1 MKSKYEYAQEE
12 TIMKMFNENAKE
24 RNEKMRIFNSF
35 KRSRFTRFAALSIA
49 SILSLTAC
57 GDSKNVDV
65 KSNNNV
71 GGATSDVK
79 MEDVPSVIA
88 TDGTSAG
95 TSIAKTDAEVKTA
108 EADSPEDLEARDADG
123 EVFATTAAGMFSEGA
138 DEYGGDAGLYDMKA
152 ESGMVF
158 DAAYAGE
165 ESFAVTMPEAVT
177 GEMPSES
184 ETNYISP
191 SAGLLTAGEWSDNLN
206 FDFFTNLVNNNTF
219 EFGVFNMTPYSRVE
233 VKAVSDQQ
241 AVKNAKVVLSDA
253 SGNVIYSAVTDNEG
267 RAYLFYNAFSD
278 TTKTYDANGN
288 VVKNEADVSIK
299 DGDALTVTITSADG
313 KSASESITA
322 GARVS
327 NTKVDFDSSDLKAN
341 TDSVKNLD
349 VMFVFDTTGSMSDEL
364 TYLQAEFDDI
374 ATRISKSEQNFDIIN
389 YSMNFYR
396 DEGDEYVVKSNPF
409 TTDVNEALKELK
421 GEIASGGGDY
431 PEAVDQAI
439 KDAVLNHSWN
449 EDSTKIMFLIL
460 DAPAHSYYDEY
471 DYYDDIKYDDI
482 TLDGIDYDGIYYEDT
497 PTGDYIEVTT
507 APGEVLEETTIAV
520 DELEKGTLTEDEIVG
535 YKDSDYYN
543 RNSEFEGKKEA
554 VKKNIEEAVK
564 AAAENGIRIIP
575 IASSGVDQET
585 EAMCRDFSLLTGGTY
600 TFLTDHSGI
609 GGSHAEPTI
618 GDYDVKHLNDLI
630 VEIVNRYT
638 K

>member
-1 MKSKYEYAQEE
+1 MKK
-12 TIMKMFNENAKE
+12 FNENAKE

-65 KSNNNV
+65 KSNNN
-71 GGATSDVK
+71 GGVATSDAVLG
-79 MEDVPSVIA
+79 DVPSEIA

-95 TSIAKTDAEVKTA
+95 TSIAKTEAEVKTSG
-108 EADSPEDLEARDADG
+108 ADSPADLEARDAAV
-123 EVFATTAAGMFSEGA
+123 EVYATTAAGMFSEGA

-152 ESGMVF
+152 ESEMVF

-165 ESFAVTMPEAVT
+165 ESFAVTMTEAVT
-177 GEMPSES
+177 DEMPSES

-313 KSASESITA
+313 KSASESIIA

-327 NTKVDFDSSDLKAN
+327 NTKVLFDSSDLKAN

-349 VMFVFDTTGSMSDEL
+349 VMFVFDTTGSMGDEL

-471 DYYDDIKYDDI
+471 VYYDGIEYEDV
-482 TLDGIDYDGIYYEDT
+482 TLDGIEYDGIYYEDT
-497 PTGDYIEVTT
+497 PTGDYVEVTT
-507 APGEVLEETTIAV
+507 APTIAV
-520 DELEKGTLTEDEIVG
+520 DEIEKGALTEDEIVG